1 MELHFIVGKHPVS
14 QHYRNIFIPSKPIC
28 KKLAFE
34 MIWSPWSIF
43 FFQLNILFKMKRV
56 RQKVS
61 KVTYKMKKTKEK
73 KKQLKLYQHDYT
85 NVTTN
90 QVFTDVIIVNNDF
103 R

>member
-1 MELHFIVGKHPVS
+1 
-14 QHYRNIFIPSKPIC
+14 
-28 KKLAFE
+28 
-34 MIWSPWSIF
+34 
-43 FFQLNILFKMKRV
+43 MKRV

-61 KVTYKMKKTKEK
+61 KVTSKMKKNKEK
-73 KKQLKLYQHDYT
+73 KLLKLYQHDYT